1 MPSNASTI
9 STKFSTACGFSI
21 FAITGTRIPSS
32 SIILWTSLIS
42 SALLTNES
50 AMKSAPAR
58 KPQRRS
64 SISFSESAGTETAT
78 PGKLIPLLLLTAPG
92 SITLVTTSLPL
103 TSTTSTVTF
112 PSSIRMRSPALQSP
126 GKPLYVVPTRS
137 FVPSTSSTVIVKI
150 SPRAK
155 SCGPALKRA
164 KRIFGP

>member
-1 MPSNASTI
+1 
-9 STKFSTACGFSI
+9 
-21 FAITGTRIPSS
+21 
-32 SIILWTSLIS
+32 
-42 SALLTNES
+42 
-50 AMKSAPAR
+50 MKSAPAR

-64 SISFSESAGTETAT
+64 SISFSDNAGTETAT

-92 SITLVTTSLPL
+92 SITLVITSFPL

-137 FVPSTSSTVIVKI
+137 LVPSTSSTVIVKM

-164 KRIFGP
+164 RRIFGPCRSTRMATGRPAVLAASRTESRRAWCSSYEP